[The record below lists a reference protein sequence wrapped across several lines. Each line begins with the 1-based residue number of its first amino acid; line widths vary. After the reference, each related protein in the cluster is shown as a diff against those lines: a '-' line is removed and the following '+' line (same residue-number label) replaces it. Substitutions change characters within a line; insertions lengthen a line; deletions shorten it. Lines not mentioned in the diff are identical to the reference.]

1 MLKRLLIKNFAL
13 IDELTVEFTGSL
25 NVLTGETGAGKSI
38 VIDAV
43 ALLLGGRAQSDYIRH
58 GSEKSYIEGSF
69 YLNEKHQVFEYLKEI
84 GVDHEEGLIILT
96 REIST
101 EGKNVARINGR
112 TLTLGQYRKAGIQI
126 VDIHGQ
132 HDHQALLQVDHHLD
146 ILDKLGELEHS
157 VLVQN
162 FSNEYY
168 EWQNIKKKLNAF
180 SGKEEERLRNI
191 DFFKYQLQE
200 INRAK
205 LQPGEE
211 EEELKKEASIHAN
224 AEKIANSLQNAYQN
238 LYGGEASSPASEAL
252 GQAISS
258 LEDALKY
265 DDDIAVFIEK
275 LQPTQYII
283 EEVSTEIRNY
293 VENIEFSPQRL
304 EQIEKRL
311 QLISDLKK
319 KYGNSIQEII
329 QYAIKAEAEIEIL
342 ETSFEQTAEL
352 KRAEEIIYEKLTTKA
367 QELSKKRLEL
377 SIELERKVKEQ
388 LKELSMPDVDF
399 KVKFTETSLS
409 QSGSDSV
416 EFLISPNKGEILM
429 PVAKIASGG
438 ELSRIM
444 LSIKTILADKDGIG
458 TLIFDEIDS
467 GVGGKSAQKLAEKL
481 KRISCSQQVIC
492 VTHSAIIASVGDEHI
507 LVYKTETEGRTI
519 TKLKYLSDEERI
531 EELTRMIGGE
541 NSTEELKK
549 HASQMIMNRQ
559 D

>member
-101 EGKNVARINGR
+101 EGKNIARINGR
-112 TLTLGQYRKAGIQI
+112 TLTLGQYRKAGLQI

-157 VLVQN
+157 VLVQK

-211 EEELKKEASIHAN
+211 EELKKEASIHAN

-252 GQAISS
+252 GQAVSS

-329 QYAIKAEAEIEIL
+329 QYAIKAEAELEIL

-352 KRAEEIIYEKLTTKA
+352 KRTEEIIYEKLTTKA
-367 QELSKKRLEL
+367 QKLSKKRLEL

-429 PVAKIASGG
+429 PVAKISSGG

>member
-157 VLVQN
+157 VLVQK

-211 EEELKKEASIHAN
+211 EELKKEASIHAN

-252 GQAISS
+252 GQAVSS

-275 LQPTQYII
+275 IQPTQYII

-329 QYAIKAEAEIEIL
+329 QYAIKAEAELEIL

-352 KRAEEIIYEKLTTKA
+352 KRTEEIIYEKLTTKA

-429 PVAKIASGG
+429 PVAKISSGG

>member
-132 HDHQALLQVDHHLD
+132 HDHQALLQVDYHLD

-252 GQAISS
+252 GQAVSS

-275 LQPTQYII
+275 IQPTQYII

-329 QYAIKAEAEIEIL
+329 QYAIKAEAELDIL

-352 KRAEEIIYEKLTTKA
+352 KRTEEIIYEKLTTKA
-367 QELSKKRLEL
+367 QKLSKKRLEL

-429 PVAKIASGG
+429 PVAKISSGG

>member
-112 TLTLGQYRKAGIQI
+112 TLTLGQYRKAGLQI

-157 VLVQN
+157 VLVQK

-205 LQPGEE
+205 LQPGE

-367 QELSKKRLEL
+367 QKLSKKRLEL

-429 PVAKIASGG
+429 PVAKISSGG

>member
-101 EGKNVARINGR
+101 EGKNIARINGR
-112 TLTLGQYRKAGIQI
+112 TLTLGQYRKAGLQI

-157 VLVQN
+157 VLVQK

-211 EEELKKEASIHAN
+211 EELKKEASIHAN

-252 GQAISS
+252 GQAVSS

-275 LQPTQYII
+275 IQPTQYII

-329 QYAIKAEAEIEIL
+329 QYAIKAEAELEIL

-352 KRAEEIIYEKLTTKA
+352 KRTEEIIYEKLTTKA
-367 QELSKKRLEL
+367 QKLSKKRLEL

-429 PVAKIASGG
+429 PVAKISSGG